1 VIRLFPG
8 MIIDMTKKEGINM
21 STEKINVAK
30 IFGENVFN
38 DTVMQERLPKKVYIK
53 LKKTIEEGR
62 ELDLETA
69 DVIAHEM
76 KEWAIEKGATHYTH
90 WFLPLTGVTA
100 EKHDSFISAPQPSGK
115 VLMSFSGKE
124 LIKGEPDASSFP
136 SGGLRATFEARG
148 YTMWDCTSP
157 AFVRKDA
164 AGAILCIP
172 TAFCS
177 YTGEALDQKTPLLRS
192 MEAINAQALRLLRL
206 FGNTTSKKVTPSVGA
221 EQEYFLVDADK
232 FLQRKDLIYTGRT
245 LFGAMPPKGQEMD
258 DHYFGTIRQRIASFM
273 KDVNE
278 ELWKVGVT
286 AKTQHNE
293 VAPAQHEL
301 APIYAEANIA
311 VDHNQIIMQTLKRVA
326 CQHGMKC
333 LLHEKPFKGVNGS
346 GKHNNWSLTTD
357 DGINMLD
364 PGKTPH
370 ENIQFLLVLTC
381 ILKAVNRHAD
391 LLRESAADPG
401 NDHRLG
407 ANEAPP
413 AIVSVF
419 LGEQL
424 EDVIEQLIS
433 AGEATHSIKGEKLA
447 TSVRTLP
454 EFTKDA
460 TDRNRTSPFAFTGN
474 KFEFRM
480 VGSRDS
486 VASANIVLNTI
497 VAEAFSEA
505 CDVLEKSDDFQKAVH
520 DLIKEYAVENQKI
533 IFNGDG
539 YSEAWVEE
547 AARRGLPNIRS
558 MVDAIPALVTDK
570 SIDLFAKFGVFTKT
584 ELESRAE
591 IHYENY
597 SKAINI
603 EARTMIDM
611 ARKQFL
617 PAIIKYTRTLADTVN
632 AVKEAGA
639 DASVQSETLAEIT
652 VLLKEARAALMELE
666 KVTGEVAQLPD
677 GPEKARAYYEV
688 VHPAMDALRDPVD
701 QLEMIVD
708 KEAWPMPS
716 YGDLIFE
723 V

>member
-1 VIRLFPG
+1 
-8 MIIDMTKKEGINM
+8 M
-21 STEKINVAK
+21 SEAINVAK
-30 IFGENVFN
+30 IFGEDVFN
-38 DTVMQERLPKKVYIK
+38 DTVMQERLPKKVYK
-53 LKKTIEEGR
+53 DLKKTIEEGK
-62 ELDLETA
+62 ELDLATA

-90 WFLPLTGVTA
+90 WFQPLTGVTA
-100 EKHDSFISAPQPSGK
+100 EKHDSFISAPLPNGK

-148 YTMWDCTSP
+148 YTAWDCTSP
-157 AFVRKDA
+157 AFVRHDA
-164 AGAILCIP
+164 AGATLCIP

-177 YTGEALDQKTPLLRS
+177 YKGEALDQKTPLLRS
-192 MEAINAQALRLLRL
+192 MQAINEQSLRLLRL
-206 FGNTTSKKVTPSVGA
+206 FGNTTSKKVTPSVGP

-245 LFGAMPPKGQEMD
+245 LFGAMPPKGQELD
-258 DHYFGTIRQRIASFM
+258 DHYFGTIRQRIAGFM

-286 AKTQHNE
+286 SKTQHNE

-301 APIYAEANIA
+301 APIYAECNVAL
-311 VDHNQIIMQTLKRVA
+311 DHNHIVMQTLKRVA

-333 LLHEKPFKGVNGS
+333 LLHEKPFAGVNGS
-346 GKHNNWSLTTD
+346 GKHDNWSLTTD
-357 DGINMLD
+357 DGKNLLE

-381 ILKAVNRHAD
+381 ILKAVDTHAD

-413 AIVSVF
+413 AIISVF

-424 EDVIEQLIS
+424 EDVLEQLIS
-433 AGEATHSIKGEKLA
+433 TGEATHSLKGGKLQ
-447 TSVRTLP
+447 TGVDTLP
-454 EFTKDA
+454 DLAKDA

-486 VASANIVLNTI
+486 IAGPNVVLNTI

-505 CDVLEKSDDFQKAVH
+505 CDVLEKADNFDEAVH
-520 DLIKEYAVENQKI
+520 DLIKKYATEHQRVVFDGN
-533 IFNGDG
+533 G
-539 YSEAWVEE
+539 YSDAWVEE
-547 AARRGLPNIRS
+547 AERRGLPNIRS
-558 MVDAIPALVTDK
+558 MVEAIPALTTDK
-570 SIDLFAKFGVFTKT
+570 AINMFEKFKVFTKA

-591 IHYENY
+591 IKFESYA
-597 SKAINI
+597 KAINI

-611 ARKQFL
+611 ASKQII
-617 PAIIKYTRTLADTVN
+617 PAIIKYTKELADTVV

-639 DASVQSETLAEIT
+639 DASVQAELRTEVSGLLAESKKA
-652 VLLKEARAALMELE
+652 LEALKVVTDQAAAMEEGEDQARFYHS
-666 KVTGEVAQLPD
+666 D
-677 GPEKARAYYEV
+677 V
-688 VHPAMDALRDPVD
+688 VPAMEALRAPVD
-701 QLEMIVD
+701 KLEMIVD

>member
-1 VIRLFPG
+1 
-8 MIIDMTKKEGINM
+8 M
-21 STEKINVAK
+21 SDFINVSE

-38 DTVMQERLPKKVYIK
+38 DAVMQERLPKKVYKK
-53 LKKTIEEGR
+53 LKEVIQEDR
-62 ELDLETA
+62 EMDLETA
-69 DVIAHEM
+69 DVVAHEM

-90 WFLPLTGVTA
+90 WFQPLTGVTA
-100 EKHDSFISAPQPSGK
+100 EKHDSFITAPMPNGK

-148 YTMWDCTSP
+148 YTAWDCTSP
-157 AFVRKDA
+157 AFVRQDA
-164 AGAILCIP
+164 AGATLCIP

-192 MEAINAQALRLLRL
+192 MEAVNQQSLRLLRL
-206 FGNTTSKKVTPSVGA
+206 FGNTTSKRVTPSVGA
-221 EQEYFLVDADK
+221 EQEYFLVDRQK
-232 FLQRKDLIYTGRT
+232 YLKRKDLIFTGRT

-258 DHYFGTIRQRIASFM
+258 DHYFGAIRERIAAYM
-273 KDVNE
+273 KDVNK
-278 ELWKVGVT
+278 ELWKLGVS

-311 VDHNQIIMQTLKRVA
+311 VDHNQLVMETLKKVA
-326 CQHGMKC
+326 GRHGLRC
-333 LLHEKPFKGVNGS
+333 LLHEKPFAGVNGS

-381 ILKAVNRHAD
+381 ILKAVDKHAD
-391 LLRESAADPG
+391 LLRESAADAG

-413 AIVSVF
+413 AIISIF

-424 EDVIEQLIS
+424 QDVMAQLIS
-433 AGEATHSIKGEKLA
+433 TGEATRSLKGQVLQTGVK
-447 TSVRTLP
+447 SLP
-454 EFTKDA
+454 DFMRDA

-480 VGSRDS
+480 VGSNDS
-486 VASANIVLNTI
+486 IAPPNVVLNAI
-497 VAEAFSEA
+497 VAEAFSDA
-505 CDVLEKSDDFQKAVH
+505 CDILEKAENFEEAVH
-520 DLIKEYAVENQKI
+520 DLIKEQASAHQRIV
-533 IFNGDG
+533 FNGNG
-539 YSEAWVEE
+539 YSDEWIAEAE
-547 AARRGLPNIRS
+547 RRGLPNIKN
-558 MVDAIPALVTDK
+558 MVDAVPALTTEK
-570 SIDLFAKFGVFTKT
+570 SSALFEKFNVFTEA
-584 ELESRAE
+584 ELASRGE
-591 IHYENY
+591 ILYENY
-597 SKAINI
+597 SKALNI

-611 ARKQFL
+611 AGKQII
-617 PAIIKYTRTLADTVN
+617 PAVIKYTTALANSIN
-632 AVKEAGA
+632 AVKAAGDVDISTQA
-639 DASVQSETLAEIT
+639 D
-652 VLLKEARAALMELE
+652 LLKEVSDLLSETKSALVKLSDVTAQAGTMEE
-666 KVTGEVAQLPD
+666 GRDQAVFFRDQVKT
-677 GPEKARAYYEV
+677 
-688 VHPAMDALRDPVD
+688 AMEALRTPVD
-701 QLEMIVD
+701 KLEMIVD
-708 KEAWPMPS
+708 KDMWPMPS